1 MNPLAIALGGIIAT
15 LTGVVFFVIR
25 PSKSY
30 RMLGLCIVVSWFGFA
45 AGHFAAE
52 SSNFRL
58 WTAGPLNL
66 GGAIPG
72 TLLALILLRVLALK
86 EWR

>member
-1 MNPLAIALGGIIAT
+1 MNPLAWIFGLVLAT
-15 LTGVVFFVIR
+15 FIGAVFFIIR

-30 RMLGLCIVVSWFGFA
+30 RMLGLCILVSWIGFA
-45 AGHFAAE
+45 AGDFIAE
-52 SSNFRL
+52 ASNFRF
-58 WTAGPLNL
+58 WTAGALNL

-86 EWR
+86 EWS